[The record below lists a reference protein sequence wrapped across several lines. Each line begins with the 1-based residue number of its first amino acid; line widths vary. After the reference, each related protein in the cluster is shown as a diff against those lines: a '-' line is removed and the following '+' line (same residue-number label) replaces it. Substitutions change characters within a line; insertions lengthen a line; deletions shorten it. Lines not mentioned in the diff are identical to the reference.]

1 METDQRLVARREFRA
16 AALRGHLPCLSI
28 LASLLS
34 SRCPLVRK
42 RVFRL
47 ALLYFWK
54 NYPAGTVGEFSNTP
68 LRLFSSCLTS
78 LCHAARC
85 LLAIRPPSSTALSQ
99 SPQNCYCSTLLPV
112 PQPSHPPQSCSLPHL
127 VRLPF
132 VLGQSFPWSVRSQS
146 SPRVA
151 HWYIRRILRLLLQ

>member
-47 ALLYFWK
+47 ALRYFWK

-112 PQPSHPPQSCSLPHL
+112 PQPSHPRVLSRIWSGSHSCLAN
-127 VRLPF
+127 PF
-132 VLGQSFPWSVRSQS
+132 LGQCALN
-146 SPRVA
+146 PRLA
-151 HWYIRRILRLLLQ
+151 LLTGT